1 MAHNSFKGDNTPA
14 WKDMSTPKGPGPT
27 APDSKVKHSS
37 TGPEKEMRREAT
49 HSESAARQ
57 KHTKQDAQQHPS
69 FNNAKP
75 TTRG

>member
-1 MAHNSFKGDNTPA
+1 MAHTTFRKDGEAA

-27 APDSKVKHSS
+27 AADSKVKHSS
-37 TGPEKEMRREAT
+37 TGVEREMRKEAT
-49 HSESAARQ
+49 KTEEQARA
-57 KHTKQDAQQHPS
+57 KHTKQDTQQHPS